1 MSNQDLLFSKFVQ
14 FVEDLNN
21 VFGAKFK
28 SIKMYHIVVNKLKEL
43 HESETNSGDTKERID
58 QHIKILCDFIKEN
71 NQAILSQDENL
82 FVQPQIKYSDSIY
95 IDVLNILKNT
105 EEKSA
110 IWKHLLLLESLY
122 DPASNAR
129 EILDKLL
136 IEDTE
141 ENKLIKNIASKLE
154 NPDVM
159 SKISN
164 MNPSSNPFDMIQT
177 LSSSGLMDSLM
188 GGLTG
193 DLQKADPKKLIGTMR
208 NMLDVISTQLESS
221 DPNSELKLPF

>member
-14 FVEDLNN
+14 FVEDIND
-21 VFGAKFK
+21 VFGSKFK
-28 SIKMYHIVVNKLKEL
+28 SIKMYHIVVTKLKEL
-43 HESETNSGDTKERID
+43 KDSDTNTDTEERIS
-58 QHIKILCDFIKEN
+58 QHVKILCEFIKAN
-71 NQAILSQDENL
+71 NQAILKQDENL
-82 FVQPQIKYSDSIY
+82 FVQNQIKYSDSIY
-95 IDVLNILKNT
+95 IDVLSILKNT
-105 EEKSA
+105 DEKSA

-129 EILDKLL
+129 EILDRLL

-154 NPDVM
+154 NPEVM
-159 SKISN
+159 SKFSN
-164 MNPSSNPFDMIQT
+164 INPSSNPFDMIQT

-208 NMLDVISTQLESS
+208 NMLDVISNQLESS
-221 DPNSELKLPF
+221 DPNAELKLPF